1 MLRQYIT
8 GVAGFEPTHEGVKV
22 PCLTAWLYPKN
33 MEESGFEPLNQKERI
48 YSPPRLATSLLL
60 HYIKRFDLTGVAG
73 FEPTHEGV
81 KVPCLTAWLYPKN
94 MEESGFEPLN
104 QKERIYSPPRLA
116 TSLLLHDIKRSNL
129 TGVAGFEP
137 THEGVK
143 VPCLTAWLYPKKV
156 EESGFEP
163 LNQKERIYSPPRLAT
178 SLLLHRSFK
187 STIK

>member
-1 MLRQYIT
+1 MRESKSLALPLGYTPIKSGGEWIRT
-8 GVAGFEPTHEGVKV
+8 TEPKGTDLQSAAFSHFA
-22 PCLTAWLYPKN
+22 T
-33 MEESGFEPLNQKERI
+33 
-48 YSPPRLATSLLL
+48 PP
-60 HYIKRFDLTGVAG
+60 FDYR
-73 FEPTHEGV
+73 
-81 KVPCLTAWLYPKN
+81 K
-94 MEESGFEPLN
+94 
-104 QKERIYSPPRLA
+104 
-116 TSLLLHDIKRSNL
+116 NL

-178 SLLLHRSFK
+178 SLLLHMFFK